1 MTFFVQNKEVIAL
14 REDHEHMIEMK
25 TEVQRLRLVEQT
37 SKLSVDRITE
47 LEMIIA
53 QLTKDVERERWEKE
67 SAVSEKEKL
76 KKESDVV

>member
-1 MTFFVQNKEVIAL
+1 
-14 REDHEHMIEMK
+14 MIEMK